1 MLSPEKSR
9 KIGLRLLKNFAER
22 AKWHSFSAQKLAC
35 DKTSFMQFSCM
46 PFTTITISTDA
57 HERLRNLKEPGDSFS
72 DVILRNVHQPCE
84 TAGELLDA
92 IWPLK
97 LPPMNPRRLA
107 LLRSGRGRRSNRPRK
122 IVK

>member
-1 MLSPEKSR
+1 
-9 KIGLRLLKNFAER
+9 
-22 AKWHSFSAQKLAC
+22 
-35 DKTSFMQFSCM
+35 MQFSCM

-57 HERLRNLKEPGDSFS
+57 HARLRKLKEPGDSFS
-72 DVILRNVHQPCE
+72 DVILRATPQPCE

-97 LPPMNPRRLA
+97 LQPMNPRRLA

-122 IVK
+122 AAK

>member
-1 MLSPEKSR
+1 
-9 KIGLRLLKNFAER
+9 
-22 AKWHSFSAQKLAC
+22 
-35 DKTSFMQFSCM
+35 MQFSCM

-107 LLRSGRGRRSNRPRK
+107 LLRSGRGRRSNRPSK